1 GGKELAVVA
10 DICQRL
16 DGLPLAIELVAARV
30 RLFPPAAIR
39 DRLGRRLDAL
49 VGGAADLPRRQQ
61 SMREAI
67 AWSYDLLHEP
77 ERALFRRLAVFVG
90 GWTLEAAE
98 QVCRWEPV
106 ADVAATLEALAG
118 QSLIH
123 AMESEELRF
132 TMLATIGEFASEQLE
147 VSDEAAVVRQRH
159 AAFFRR
165 LAEQAYAESQGPGA
179 EPWFDR
185 LEADLDNLRAA
196 IARAASDRDL
206 PTALAI
212 AGSLG
217 PFSLQRNHSAE
228 GRRILAGLI
237 ERPDVPAGREFAGA
251 AAAAAY
257 MDAWLGD
264 YPSAARMGELA
275 VAAYRQLGDRAGL
288 SDALGSLGFAT
299 IERDP
304 NAALAMFDESLVL
317 AGERADLGVEGRLS
331 LARAIALFRLG
342 RLADARASLELAV
355 EFGRQTGDRYFEMMA
370 RYPLARTKLLMG
382 DTLDAMR
389 DYQAT
394 LEEFRAL
401 DMRIGVAVGLDNYAE
416 VAVWSGDV
424 RRGVRLA
431 AAAARMKEE
440 LGGGPPASLIGAV
453 DPLGVGR
460 DDLGVEEF
468 EREVAAGRAMDV
480 DTAVAEA
487 LATQAPAG
495 PPPMA
500 QPEPA

>member
-1 GGKELAVVA
+1 
-10 DICQRL
+10 
-16 DGLPLAIELVAARV
+16 
-30 RLFPPAAIR
+30 
-39 DRLGRRLDAL
+39 
-49 VGGAADLPRRQQ
+49 
-61 SMREAI
+61 
-67 AWSYDLLHEP
+67 
-77 ERALFRRLAVFVG
+77 
-90 GWTLEAAE
+90 
-98 QVCRWEPV
+98 V
-106 ADVAATLEALAG
+106 ADVAAALEALAG
-118 QSLIH
+118 QSLIR
-123 AMESEELRF
+123 AMESAESRF

-147 VSDEAAVVRQRH
+147 ASDEAAVIRQRH

-165 LAEQAYAESQGPGA
+165 FAEQAYVESRGPA
-179 EPWFDR
+179 ADPWFDR
-185 LEADLDNLRAA
+185 LEADLDNLRVA

-251 AAAAAY
+251 VGAAAY

-288 SDALGSLGFAT
+288 SDALGALGFAT

-304 NAALAMFDESLVL
+304 KAALAMFDESLALTRELGDV
-317 AGERADLGVEGRLS
+317 RAEARLP

-342 RLADARASLELAV
+342 RLADARASLERSV
-355 EFGRQTGDRYFEMMA
+355 ELTRQTGDRYVEMMS

-382 DTLDAMR
+382 DTADAMR

-394 LEEFRAL
+394 LEESRAL
-401 DMRIGVAVGLDNYAE
+401 DLRIGVAVGLDNYAE
-416 VAVWSGDV
+416 VSVWSGDV

-440 LGGGPPASLIGAV
+440 LGGGPPANMIGAV
-453 DPLGVGR
+453 DPLVVGR
-460 DDLGVEEF
+460 DKLGVEEF